1 MTTKAEIKK
10 LHKIEEY
17 THKLGGVKRKYLKSE
32 RYLVDNFNN
41 LSVNRIIKRKAI
53 ISKRAKRMRS
63 IVKVLKRL
71 GFMVDLEKDKYR

>member
-1 MTTKAEIKK
+1 MKSTPTNW
-10 LHKIEEY
+10 
-17 THKLGGVKRKYLKSE
+17 GGVKRKYLKSE

-53 ISKRAKRMRS
+53 INKRAKRMRS

-71 GFMVDLEKDKYR
+71 GVMVDLEKDKYR